1 MHTSVHADHGCAW
14 TVAVHAMPAADTA
27 RITSESRS
35 GCTSGAN
42 ASSLRT
48 STVSKGGR
56 VASTPTVQLTQT
68 GGFESSAPSRA
79 TRCSS
84 VSHGGDDEIDEF
96 GMDDS
101 ALLSVDLDSLV
112 SKNSVLSLGRR
123 ARV

>member
-1 MHTSVHADHGCAW
+1 
-14 TVAVHAMPAADTA
+14 MPAADTA
-27 RITSESRS
+27 RTTSESRS
-35 GCTSGAN
+35 GHASGAN
-42 ASSLRT
+42 ASSFRSSAT
-48 STVSKGGR
+48 ANGGHVSSTAGAQV
-56 VASTPTVQLTQT
+56 TQA

-79 TRCSS
+79 TRCSR